1 MKKIV
6 SIAAFFAACYFT
18 AAAQDANLRMGFQLS
33 PTFSLLTTDE
43 NVINTDG
50 TNLGLK
56 MGARSEI
63 YFRENYA
70 FLVGLGF
77 AFNSGGSLRYDI
89 SGDTWQRSELPA
101 GVLSPFPAGTNL
113 KYSIQYVEIP
123 FGIKLK
129 TKEYGYIRYFVEA
142 PVITL
147 GFRSQARGSIQYTGL
162 KEENI
167 DIKRE
172 VSSMA
177 LSWGMGGGIEY
188 SVSGNTALIAGLG
201 FQRLF
206 TDVSKD
212 YSPDV
217 DYLTNMTSIILH
229 MGVMF

>member
-6 SIAAFFAACYFT
+6 SIAAFFATCYFT
-18 AAAQDANLRMGFQLS
+18 AAAQNADLRMGFQLS
-33 PTFSLLTTDE
+33 PTFSILTTDE
-43 NVINTDG
+43 NAVNSNG

-77 AFNSGGSLRYDI
+77 AFNGGGTLRLEN
-89 SGDTWQRSELPA
+89 SSDTWQDSELPA
-101 GVLSPFPAGTNL
+101 GVPRPQFPGTEL
-113 KYSIQYVEIP
+113 KYSLQYVEIP

-129 TKEYGYIRYFVEA
+129 TREYGYLRYFVES

-147 GFRSQARGSIQYTGL
+147 GFRSQARGSIEYTGL

-172 VSSMA
+172 VSAMA
-177 LSWGMGGGIEY
+177 LSWGLSGGIEY
-188 SVSGNTALIAGLG
+188 GVSGNTALVAGLG

-206 TDVSKD
+206 TDLSKD

-217 DYLTNMTSIILH
+217 NYLTNMTSIILH
-229 MGVMF
+229 LGVMF